1 MKRQG
6 RKNSWEMKR
15 RGGESVEDEEKM
27 LSYMLN
33 GRYMTTSST
42 FIYYIDIDYIDYTLG
57 CANISLDL
65 NIYIFVFYT
74 KFSKH
79 FLNLEPNYDA
89 YVFHMIYIS
98 FSKYQYTTSYISIN
112 STAIDIN
119 ELK

>member
-1 MKRQG
+1 
-6 RKNSWEMKR
+6 MKR

-27 LSYMLN
+27 LSYMPN
-33 GRYMTTSST
+33 GRYIATSST
-42 FIYYIDIDYIDYTLG
+42 FIYYIDIDYTLG
-57 CANISLDL
+57 CANISLDP